1 SVIIFESEG
10 AIGGSLQLS
19 AGMFTAAGTS
29 VQSKLG
35 IEDSP
40 ERFFQHYMDL
50 NQWMLQPGLIWRFC
64 QQAAPTFEWLLS
76 LGVEV
81 PARRSTNAHVPGV
94 CQAGVEDVWRG
105 HVPVGQ
111 GFRLVEVLD
120 RARRDH
126 RCDLVLHTRIEK
138 LLDAQGRVT
147 GVVADGVE
155 VRANAVVVAT
165 GGLARDSDLV
175 SRYFP
180 DALAAGDSLFVVAGE
195 GSRGDHIRFADA
207 VGARLV
213 GTGLGLLLVTA
224 YFQRHHHWQAGFP
237 PKSRIYVNHRGQ
249 RFVDEDISYAV
260 AAGILAAQG
269 GPAWVVFDEAARRSL
284 PPGYA
289 DWDANRILAEVEA
302 GRTLRADDLR
312 GLAAAMGVPADI
324 FVRTVDRWNQHLP

>member
-1 SVIIFESEG
+1 RRRAPSRSDRRRRLAAVYTASLIPGRLPSSPAESCTCSGKVRQPLFRRGELVYRIGVRRPGVAPPGHARRCDMHDEWDVIVIGAGAAGLSAAVSAAERGASVIIFESEG

-138 LLDAQGRVT
+138 L
-147 GVVADGVE
+147 
-155 VRANAVVVAT
+155 
-165 GGLARDSDLV
+165 
-175 SRYFP
+175 
-180 DALAAGDSLFVVAGE
+180 
-195 GSRGDHIRFADA
+195 
-207 VGARLV
+207 
-213 GTGLGLLLVTA
+213 
-224 YFQRHHHWQAGFP
+224 
-237 PKSRIYVNHRGQ
+237 
-249 RFVDEDISYAV
+249 
-260 AAGILAAQG
+260 
-269 GPAWVVFDEAARRSL
+269 
-284 PPGYA
+284 
-289 DWDANRILAEVEA
+289 
-302 GRTLRADDLR
+302 
-312 GLAAAMGVPADI
+312 
-324 FVRTVDRWNQHLP
+324 